1 MITRMALS
9 QPLIALG
16 LVVSF
21 GLPAV
26 GLYRRRRLREPLDW
40 ARLRRMLLRNWA
52 VLIGLMLLVVVAGR
66 VQDVGFRIPSVGVFI
81 DGLLFGFI
89 AFAGTMLLVGLA
101 LRFSGGITADEAS
114 LVVFDQPL
122 SRRIAIGITG
132 AAVETILF
140 FGFTIEALLALGT
153 GPWIAGIAAAV
164 GVLLMRAQW
173 DTRNALQ
180 WLPGAVILSG
190 ITIWARTVLVV
201 LLVRIVY
208 DTITLASGDAS
219 DYTVNRET

>member
-1 MITRMALS
+1 MTLS
-9 QPLIALG
+9 RPLIVLG

-26 GLYRRRRLREPLDW
+26 GLYRRRRRRGPLDW

-52 VLIGLMLLVVVAGR
+52 VLIGLVSLVVVAGR
-66 VQDVGFRIPSVGVFI
+66 VRDVGFQIPSVGVFV

-89 AFAGTMLLVGLA
+89 AFAGTMILVALA
-101 LRFSGGITADEAS
+101 LRFAGGVTADEAT

-132 AAVETILF
+132 ATVETILF
-140 FGFTIEALLALGT
+140 FGFSIEALLAIGT
-153 GPWIAGIAAAV
+153 GPWIAGIAAAG

-173 DTRNALQ
+173 DSRNALQ
-180 WLPGAVILSG
+180 WVPGAVVLSI
-190 ITIWARTVLVV
+190 ITIWTRTVLVV
-201 LLVRIVY
+201 LLIRVVY

-219 DYTVNRET
+219 DYSVKRET